1 MPRKFE
7 FNNNLKN
14 QRKMKKIF
22 GIIAVSAFLFA
33 SCGNTNNT
41 EAVEETTEPQTE
53 EVVVE
58 ENTEA
63 TEMEAT
69 DVEATE
75 ENAEVAE
82 VPAE

>member
-1 MPRKFE
+1 MPLKFE
-7 FNNNLKN
+7 HNNNLKN

-58 ENTEA
+58 EATEECTEA
-63 TEMEAT
+63 TEAEC
-69 DVEATE
+69 TE

>member
-1 MPRKFE
+1 
-7 FNNNLKN
+7 
-14 QRKMKKIF
+14 MKKIF

-33 SCGNTNNT
+33 SCGGNNNT

-58 ENTEA
+58 EATEECTEA
-63 TEMEAT
+63 TEAEC
-69 DVEATE
+69 TE

>member
-1 MPRKFE
+1 
-7 FNNNLKN
+7 
-14 QRKMKKIF
+14 MKKIF
-22 GIIAVSAFLFA
+22 AVIAVSAFLFA

-58 ENTEA
+58 EATEECTEA
-63 TEMEAT
+63 TEAEC
-69 DVEATE
+69 TE

>member
-1 MPRKFE
+1 
-7 FNNNLKN
+7 
-14 QRKMKKIF
+14 MKKIF

-41 EAVEETTEPQTE
+41 EATIEENTEAQTE

-58 ENTEA
+58 EATEECTEA
-63 TEMEAT
+63 TEAEC
-69 DVEATE
+69 TE

>member
-1 MPRKFE
+1 
-7 FNNNLKN
+7 
-14 QRKMKKIF
+14 MKKIF

-41 EAVEETTEPQTE
+41 EAVEEATEPATEEIVAAEETTTEE
-53 EVVVE
+53 C
-58 ENTEA
+58 TEA
-63 TEMEAT
+63 TEEC
-69 DVEATE
+69 TE

>member
-1 MPRKFE
+1 
-7 FNNNLKN
+7 
-14 QRKMKKIF
+14 MKKIF

-41 EAVEETTEPQTE
+41 EAVEENTEAQTE